1 MFSSHACFKCC
12 LKSVHDIKEP
22 GAAQISFIQYQFLG
36 NNFAFCLCS
45 RIKYLYINKYIYISI
60 YNQHYFST
68 SYSLSYVQT
77 NTNNLSRISVLPL
90 LLLLRPL
97 LLPLLP
103 LRINFPPLRTYHRHA
118 ATFIQYVPAGSTSE
132 GAHCQWKEGGGNGGS
147 GGDGFQPKYKQDL
160 DPSGAGS

>member
-22 GAAQISFIQYQFLG
+22 GAAQISFIQYQFL
-36 NNFAFCLCS
+36 
-45 RIKYLYINKYIYISI
+45 
-60 YNQHYFST
+60 
-68 SYSLSYVQT
+68 
-77 NTNNLSRISVLPL
+77 
-90 LLLLRPL
+90 
-97 LLPLLP
+97 
-103 LRINFPPLRTYHRHA
+103 
-118 ATFIQYVPAGSTSE
+118 GSTSE